1 VNEESQA
8 NSEDGLA
15 SSPATRATVPRRPVS
30 IRRRLIGRLLAGTLL
45 LSFAAD
51 AAVYV
56 HLRGEA
62 TGQFDEAMFAKAQ
75 AIAGLARVGADG
87 ESLKLEFSERA
98 MPTYSRSSQH
108 PEYFVIRHLDGRVLA
123 TSPGLTGQEL
133 FIPREANDPA
143 GDQGFF
149 DLALPNGRDGRAV
162 WFQFQPATENAA
174 ARGPELLLVAASE
187 RDSLDETLW
196 SVLLGM
202 ATVAAVL
209 SVGTILLVMIVVGD
223 ALRPVRA
230 MGDAATQID
239 AESLGYRFDTAQLS
253 AELRPIGERLND
265 LLGRLEDAFRR
276 ERRFTANVAHE
287 LRTPIAEMR
296 ALADVAVKWP
306 PPPETAAKNFRDVSM
321 VAARM
326 SAVVT
331 SLLALVRS
339 QAGQDEIEPEPIDL
353 AAAVAEAY
361 RPFAGQAMAKQL
373 SVAFDVPPGLVVRTD
388 RAMLSSLIA
397 NLLSNAVSH
406 TPRGGDVQCR
416 AIPEHDA
423 IRLEFR
429 NTNPGVTPAD
439 IGRITEPFWR
449 RDRVRSEA
457 GHAGIGLSLVKAYAS
472 ALHLAVAFDVDESK
486 TFRATVTLPR
496 DASSATSDS
505 SASQAYARA
514 LVPSPGTPGEG

>member
-1 VNEESQA
+1 M
-8 NSEDGLA
+8 SETPTSPQSDVA
-15 SSPATRATVPRRPVS
+15 SSPAAPAPRKPVS
-30 IRRRLIGRLLAGTLL
+30 LRRRLIGRLLAGTLL

-75 AIAGLARVGADG
+75 AIAGLARVGNDG
-87 ESLKLEFSERA
+87 ESLKLEFSERS
-98 MPTYSRSSQH
+98 MPTYSGSSQH

-123 TSPGLTGQEL
+123 MSPGLVGKEL
-133 FIPREANDPA
+133 FVPREANDPA

-149 DLALPNGRDGRAV
+149 DLTLPNGRDGRAV
-162 WFQFQPATENAA
+162 WFQFQPATENPAA
-174 ARGPELLLVAASE
+174 KGPELLLVAAGE
-187 RDSLDETLW
+187 RESLDETLW

-209 SVGTILLVMIVVGD
+209 SVGTILLVMIVVRD
-223 ALRPVRA
+223 ALRPVQSMA
-230 MGDAATQID
+230 DAATQID
-239 AESLGYRFDTAQLS
+239 AESLGYRFDIAQLN

-265 LLGRLEDAFRR
+265 LLGRLEEAFRR
-276 ERRFTANVAHE
+276 ERRFTGNVAHE

-306 PPPETAAKNFRDVSM
+306 PPPEMAAKNFRDVSM

-353 AAAVAEAY
+353 AAALAEAY
-361 RPFAGQAMAKQL
+361 RPFAGQATAKEL
-373 SVAFDVPPGLVVRTD
+373 SVSFEVPPGLVVRTD
-388 RAMLSSLIA
+388 RAMLSSLVG

-406 TPRGGDVQCR
+406 TPRGGEVRCR
-416 AIPEHDA
+416 AITQEPDA

-429 NTNPGVTPAD
+429 NTNPGVIPSD
-439 IGRITEPFWR
+439 IGRLTEPFWR

-472 ALHLAVAFDVDESK
+472 ALHLAVAFDVDDPK

-496 DASSATSDS
+496 DSASSASGASTTETFRAQ
-505 SASQAYARA
+505 SARDESLA
-514 LVPSPGTPGEG
+514 